1 MTAGLVSGFLA
12 RGLREQA
19 ERRRAASVALA
30 RADAAREAQLAEQS
44 RVEELTTELQTQAED
59 LQVTGEELRAQG
71 EELRNRNDELSA
83 QRDRLAENSER
94 QLLLKELAEV
104 GASVLSRAE
113 TGRRQVDLLTQALNT
128 RTVLLFVLDEE
139 QRHLIPL
146 ALEGLSNEYL
156 SEHSGPVD
164 VDGEGA
170 SAKVFRTRRPA
181 FIRDVESDPSLSE
194 YGKALTLA
202 LGQRSGASLPLVVG
216 DEAIG
221 SLALGWAESHAIDE
235 DEVSFLESVA
245 SEIALGLQNADLLE
259 RLKAQAA
266 ELQAE
271 TDDLTARAAAAEALN
286 AINALIHSTL
296 DFDHVMQ
303 RALEQGVDAMAT
315 DVGAIELREQDSWI
329 VRYQRG
335 LSNAEIGRRMNDR
348 EAPCA
353 ARAASSREPFT
364 IADLTAEGSMNVG
377 LVASCDLRS
386 VVSVPLIVRK
396 EVIGCL
402 LFYDHRPRSFSET
415 EVDFARKLGVTV
427 SLAVANARLFEVEQ
441 AELARVTVLKEVA
454 VAAASSLE
462 PARLAQTVLDRAGSL
477 LGASKGSIYLVDPD
491 AGVARHVALMG
502 YSAESLPALETLPLD
517 DRTLTGRAIM
527 TGEVQAPDPG
537 DVPPETVH
545 RAQSVGMADDRI
557 IAVPLLVRGAPVGS
571 LGFGFPGRRP
581 FRDHEVEL
589 YRAVADQL
597 GAALENARLFEA
609 EVAAERRASDELRN
623 ADLLLK
629 SAKLLASGLDR
640 QAILD
645 TLAVVVLEALPH
657 TRVTVQLWDPVNRT
671 LTIAA
676 SHGARPAPT
685 GAEIAFDQTSPA
697 FRDMLERKAT
707 VVTDFDAVPSAARG
721 QAGEYGSRL
730 HLGVPLVA
738 DRELIGVLVVD
749 DPGER
754 RPFGEREIALLEAI
768 AAQAATAIA
777 NAGVFERQRRIAQT
791 LQENLIHQLPVV
803 AGLELGVIA
812 QTAYDPELVG
822 GDFSD
827 VFLLDDT
834 HVVLLI
840 ADVAGKG
847 VRAAGHTETVRS
859 KVRALATIDPSPAL
873 VLARTNELL
882 LRFDPDD
889 PHVTAFLAV
898 LDPTT
903 GHLTYASAGHP
914 APVHLGAFSCRLL
927 DVAFGPPLGSFSRA
941 YANAHAMLT
950 LEDYLVLYTDG
961 VTEAR
966 QGTELLGSERL
977 LEVVAG
983 LRGRSAQEVADGVR
997 DAALAYAGRLRDDLQ
1012 VVVLRL
1018 A

>member
-1 MTAGLVSGFLA
+1 
-12 RGLREQA
+12 EQA

-30 RADAAREAQLAEQS
+30 RADAARDAQLVEQS
-44 RVEELTTELQTQAED
+44 RVEEL
-59 LQVTGEELRAQG
+59 
-71 EELRNRNDELSA
+71 
-83 QRDRLAENSER
+83 
-94 QLLLKELAEV
+94 
-104 GASVLSRAE
+104 
-113 TGRRQVDLLTQALNT
+113 
-128 RTVLLFVLDEE
+128 
-139 QRHLIPL
+139 
-146 ALEGLSNEYL
+146 
-156 SEHSGPVD
+156 
-164 VDGEGA
+164 
-170 SAKVFRTRRPA
+170 
-181 FIRDVESDPSLSE
+181 
-194 YGKALTLA
+194 
-202 LGQRSGASLPLVVG
+202 
-216 DEAIG
+216 
-221 SLALGWAESHAIDE
+221 
-235 DEVSFLESVA
+235 
-245 SEIALGLQNADLLE
+245 
-259 RLKAQAA
+259 AA

-271 TDDLTARAAAAEALN
+271 ADDLTERAAAAEALN

-315 DVGAIELREQDSWI
+315 DVGAIELREQGSWI

-335 LSNAEIGRRMNDR
+335 LSDAEIGRRMNDR

-353 ARAASSREPFT
+353 TRAASSREPFT

-402 LFYDHRPRSFSET
+402 LFYDRRPRSFSET

-441 AELARVTVLKEVA
+441 AELARVTVLQEVA

-462 PARLAQTVLDRAGSL
+462 PARLSQNVLDRASSL
-477 LGASKGSIYLVDPD
+477 LGASKGSVYLVDPD

-517 DRTLTGRAIM
+517 DLTLSGRAIM
-527 TGEVQAPDPG
+527 TGEIQAPDPG
-537 DVPPETVH
+537 DVPPETVR
-545 RAQSVGMADDRI
+545 RAGSVGMADDRL

-571 LGFGFPGRRP
+571 LGLGFPGRRP

-609 EVAAERRASDELRN
+609 EVAAERRASAELRN
-623 ADLLLK
+623 ADLLLE
-629 SAKLLASGLDR
+629 SAKLLAGGLDQR
-640 QAILD
+640 AILD

-657 TRVTVQLWDPVNRT
+657 SRVTVQLWDAASRT

-676 SHGARPAPT
+676 SHGTRPAPT
-685 GAEIAFDQTSPA
+685 GTEIAFDQTSPA
-697 FRDMLERKAT
+697 FRDMLEHKAT
-707 VVTDFDAVPSAARG
+707 VVTDFDAVPVAARG
-721 QAGEYGSRL
+721 QADKYASRL
-730 HLGVPLVA
+730 HLAVPLVA
-738 DRELIGVLVVD
+738 GQELLGVLVVD

-777 NAGVFERQRRIAQT
+777 KAGVFERQRRIAQT
-791 LQENLIHQLPVV
+791 LQENLIHPLPVV

-859 KVRALATIDPSPAL
+859 KVRALATIDPSPAFI
-873 VLARTNELL
+873 LARTNELL

-966 QGTELLGSERL
+966 QGIEMLGSDRL